1 MTDMAGGKEKSERQ
15 PLRDCMVNPLPH
27 LSTPP
32 PSLPVCFAMVT
43 RQGSQCS
50 QLMCFSVA
58 GTSGVLMRLGLSPT
72 QSMSTVLG
80 CTNTRRA
87 EDNKTVGQ
95 PQCGKT
101 SLPPYLKTCP
111 LPQGYLQPDIR
122 ERAEAVSC
130 CIDQKWAFF
139 FLFNWV
145 RCLICFIW
153 YKTSTGFPTLPFY
166 CRLYNR
172 LQQKGVGTLIHKKN

>member
-1 MTDMAGGKEKSERQ
+1 MQIVLMCVKRAECEREAASWEEPDKMTDMAGGKEKSERQ

-58 GTSGVLMRLGLSPT
+58 GTSGVLMRLGPSPT

-87 EDNKTVGQ
+87 EDNKTVRQ
-95 PQCGKT
+95 PECGKPAWHVTWKLALSLRDICSQT
-101 SLPPYLKTCP
+101 SESVKKLP
-111 LPQGYLQPDIR
+111 
-122 ERAEAVSC
+122 C
-130 CIDQKWAFF
+130 CVLLYWSEMGFF
-139 FLFNWV
+139 F
-145 RCLICFIW
+145 
-153 YKTSTGFPTLPFY
+153 
-166 CRLYNR
+166 
-172 LQQKGVGTLIHKKN
+172 

>member
-15 PLRDCMVNPLPH
+15 PLRDCVVNPLPH

-58 GTSGVLMRLGLSPT
+58 GTSGVLMCLGLSPA

-80 CTNTRRA
+80 CTNTQRA
-87 EDNKTVGQ
+87 EDNTTVA
-95 PQCGKT
+95 
-101 SLPPYLKTCP
+101 
-111 LPQGYLQPDIR
+111 QPDC
-122 ERAEAVSC
+122 EEAAC
-130 CIDQKWAFF
+130 
-139 FLFNWV
+139 
-145 RCLICFIW
+145 
-153 YKTSTGFPTLPFY
+153 TLPGNLPSPSWASAD
-166 CRLYNR
+166 RNLT
-172 LQQKGVGTLIHKKN
+172 V

>member
-1 MTDMAGGKEKSERQ
+1 MQIVPVCLKRAGCEREAASWEETEKMTDMAGGKEKSERQ
-15 PLRDCMVNPLPH
+15 PLRDCVVNPLPH

-58 GTSGVLMRLGLSPT
+58 GTSGVLMCLGLSPA

-87 EDNKTVGQ
+87 EDNTTVAQ
-95 PQCGKT
+95 PDCEEAACTLPGNLPSPSWASADRNLT
-101 SLPPYLKTCP
+101 VWRSRVSLYRSEMIVFVGWGRWGPYL
-111 LPQGYLQPDIR
+111 
-122 ERAEAVSC
+122 
-130 CIDQKWAFF
+130 
-139 FLFNWV
+139 
-145 RCLICFIW
+145 
-153 YKTSTGFPTLPFY
+153 FY
-166 CRLYNR
+166 RGQN
-172 LQQKGVGTLIHKKN
+172 